1 MNKFLFL
8 LLLTGLSACAT
19 KELPIPKRAESTN
32 QVSLGIDYNDQV
44 YYSLAEGKEVSRN
57 ERTSWDLAFESS
69 ADGYHIYLNS
79 AKFMY
84 VWNTGQ
90 TNMEEVTDTIGF
102 GAGKKMEPSGGLP
115 DSAAIGDWRNL
126 NNVYLIDRGVTAAG
140 SFGFVKVQF
149 LQVTEEHYTLV
160 FQDLSGGEIHQ
171 LTVNKD
177 ELANSTFVSLN
188 EAGYPITVEPP
199 KDKWD
204 ICFTQYSV
212 EIPIPYMVTGVL
224 TNRYQTSACL
234 VPEGTTFEEIDL
246 AFAQQLEFNGRMDNI
261 GYDWKVFD
269 LEANTYVVDVN
280 KIYVVKTSEG
290 FYYKIHFVD
299 FYNELGEKGNPKWQ
313 AQRL

>member
-140 SFGFVKVQF
+140 SFGFVKVQ
-149 LQVTEEHYTLV
+149 L
-160 FQDLSGGEIHQ
+160 DR
-171 LTVNKD
+171 K
-177 ELANSTFVSLN
+177 
-188 EAGYPITVEPP
+188 
-199 KDKWD
+199 
-204 ICFTQYSV
+204 
-212 EIPIPYMVTGVL
+212 
-224 TNRYQTSACL
+224 
-234 VPEGTTFEEIDL
+234 
-246 AFAQQLEFNGRMDNI
+246 
-261 GYDWKVFD
+261 
-269 LEANTYVVDVN
+269 
-280 KIYVVKTSEG
+280 
-290 FYYKIHFVD
+290 
-299 FYNELGEKGNPKWQ
+299 
-313 AQRL
+313 